1 MSKRRRPPEPSEEDR
16 ALWDAV
22 AKTIAPLKQR
32 PNTAALR
39 PAKPDQP
46 PKPATK
52 PPERPAVATVIP
64 PPARPSRPSQP
75 PRLAPL
81 DRRARSRITRGTV
94 SIDARIDLHGMTQ
107 ASAHRKLRNFIED
120 CQENGKK
127 IVLVITGKGRP
138 DATHGIDA
146 ERGILRRQVP
156 IWLGSAE
163 LRSYVI
169 GYEPAG
175 RSHGGE
181 GALYVRIRSR
191 RKSDS

>member
-1 MSKRRRPPEPSEEDR
+1 
-16 ALWDAV
+16 
-22 AKTIAPLKQR
+22 
-32 PNTAALR
+32 
-39 PAKPDQP
+39 
-46 PKPATK
+46 
-52 PPERPAVATVIP
+52 
-64 PPARPSRPSQP
+64 
-75 PRLAPL
+75 
-81 DRRARSRITRGTV
+81 
-94 SIDARIDLHGMTQ
+94 MTQ

>member
-1 MSKRRRPPEPSEEDR
+1 MGRGGENDCAAEATPQHRRVTAGQAGPT
-16 ALWDAV
+16 
-22 AKTIAPLKQR
+22 AKTGDKTSRKAGGGYRDTSARTAIPSKSA
-32 PNTAALR
+32 TAAR
-39 PAKPDQP
+39 S
-46 PKPATK
+46 
-52 PPERPAVATVIP
+52 
-64 PPARPSRPSQP
+64 ARPSR
-75 PRLAPL
+75 
-81 DRRARSRITRGTV
+81 RSRITRGTV